1 MALQPL
7 EDWMI
12 LDIVGDKSR
21 PTSLV
26 MPDGFEPEK
35 DENAV
40 FVIKAIGPGYNDNA
54 GIFISCDTD
63 MDLHKGD
70 MVVITNYGMSKFK
83 YKGEKV
89 ILARARDAV
98 LKISEESK
106 IKC

>member
-1 MALQPL
+1 MLQPL

-12 LDIVGDKSR
+12 LDIVGDKAR

-40 FVIKAIGPGYNDNA
+40 FVIKEIGPGYNDAA
-54 GIFISCDTD
+54 GMFICCETD
-63 MDLHKGD
+63 MGLCKGNL
-70 MVVITNYGMSKFK
+70 VVITNYGMSKFK

-89 ILARARDAV
+89 ILARGRDVV
-98 LKISEESK
+98 LKIIEEPK
-106 IKC
+106 K